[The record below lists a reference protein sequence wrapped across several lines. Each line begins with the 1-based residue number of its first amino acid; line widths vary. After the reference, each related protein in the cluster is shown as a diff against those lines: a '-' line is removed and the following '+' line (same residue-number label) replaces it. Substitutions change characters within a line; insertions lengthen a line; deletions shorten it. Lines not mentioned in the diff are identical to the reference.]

1 MKHIEAIIRTHK
13 LDELKDVL
21 AELGVP
27 GMTVTE
33 VKGFGRSKG
42 KREVYRG
49 SSYIVDFVPK
59 IKLEIVV
66 SDVLVPQIVDV
77 IVSTTRTDKIG
88 DGKVFVSAVESCVR
102 IRTGER
108 DEDAL

>member
-59 IKLEIVV
+59 VKVEIVV
-66 SDVLVPQIVDV
+66 SDLLAPQIVHV
-77 IVSTTRTDKIG
+77 ITTTARTDKIG
-88 DGKVFVSAVESCVR
+88 DGKVFVFEVDSCVR

-108 DEDAL
+108 DGDAL

>member
-13 LDELKDVL
+13 LDELKDAL

-27 GMTVTE
+27 GMTISE

-49 SSYIVDFVPK
+49 SSYVVDFVPK
-59 IKLEIVV
+59 LKVEIVV
-66 SDVLVPQIVDV
+66 ADVLAPQIVDV
-77 IVSTTRTDKIG
+77 IMTTARTGQIG
-88 DGKVFVSAVESCVR
+88 DGKVFVSELEQSVR
-102 IRTGER
+102 IRTG
-108 DEDAL
+108 DVGDDAL